1 MTESPGSTLITAA
14 MGALT
19 KAAHAAGIAA
29 VAAGVGLAALVV
41 GMIAVVIATVAIASR
56 VIGEALSLFATL
68 VSGMIEAVVAM
79 IPDILHAAIM
89 AGALAA
95 MWVSFQWTW
104 SAYSQDMPPWLA
116 AMLAGALV
124 VLPVGW
130 ALYRQLWPA
139 VVVASLAIVGAGWL
153 LLHFGPIVRI
163 GAIVGTLGVLVTRD
177 VMRKHED
184 ERSKRGV
191 A

>member
-89 AGALAA
+89 AGAMAA

-104 SAYSQDMPPWLA
+104 AAYSQDMPPWLA
-116 AMLAGALV
+116 AMLAGSFV
-124 VLPVGW
+124 VLPV
-130 ALYRQLWPA
+130 AYAVYRQLWPM
-139 VVVASLAIVGAGWL
+139 VVAVSVLLVATGAALLYFGPVVRVGA
-153 LLHFGPIVRI
+153 VI
-163 GAIVGTLGVLVTRD
+163 GALGVLVTRD
-177 VMRKHED
+177 VMQKHTQ
-184 ERSKRGV
+184 GHGQ
-191 A
+191 